1 MPEESPLV
9 DIIHAYSNLASA
21 IANQLDG
28 QQLAQDLAQIRQVT
42 QKECGTGQL
51 YNGMLDS
58 AIAQLLSIHG
68 DDPSGRH

>member
-51 YNGMLDS
+51 TTACWTARS
-58 AIAQLLSIHG
+58 RSCF
-68 DDPSGRH
+68 